1 MVLTN
6 VILPVFFIIF
16 LGFLLRKLG
25 KVDLKTFSRAQL
37 YILSP
42 ALAFMSLAKP
52 EADTALLLRVLL
64 FVVCVE
70 AVLLGVTLGIGFM
83 MKRGRA
89 ERQAMTLAS
98 ILMNTGFYGI
108 PVCVLAFG
116 DWGLVYATIYM
127 VASSVT
133 QSTLGIFLASAG
145 HRSAKEALG
154 NVFKTPLL
162 WSIVAAR
169 LLVYLDALPP
179 KPLMKM
185 IDMLGASAIPIG
197 LILLGM
203 QLERIWLESAAW
215 RASLAGRGA
224 DFSIGENHEGAAGG
238 SAEGVSAGAT
248 CEPGPGGV
256 VELRRDI
263 SGGIAAATIR
273 IVGGLVV
280 SYGLIQLFHFGAN
293 MNQVLVVESSMP
305 TAVNAI
311 VFATEYN
318 CRPRLVA
325 VGILASTLASVA
337 SITLI
342 LRYLGT

>member
-16 LGFLLRKLG
+16 LGFLLRKFG

-42 ALAFMSLAKP
+42 ALAFMSLAKA
-52 EADTALLLRVLL
+52 EADTALILHVLVFIL
-64 FVVCVE
+64 CLE
-70 AVLLGVTLGIGFM
+70 AVLLGVTLGVGFM
-83 MKRGRA
+83 TKRDRA

-98 ILMNTGFYGI
+98 IFMNTGFYGI
-108 PVCVLAFG
+108 PVCMLAFG

-127 VASSVT
+127 VASSIT
-133 QSTLGIFLASAG
+133 QSTIGIFLASAG
-145 HRSAKEALG
+145 RGSAKDALVS
-154 NVFKTPLL
+154 VFKVPLV

-169 LLVYLDALPP
+169 LLVRIDALPP
-179 KPLMKM
+179 QPLMKM
-185 IDMLGASAIPIG
+185 IDLLGEAAIPVG
-197 LILLGM
+197 LLLLGM
-203 QLERIWLESAAW
+203 QLERIALESAAW
-215 RASLAGRGA
+215 RATLAGGA
-224 DFSIGENHEGAAGG
+224 RRISPSATSRKARAHAG
-238 SAEGVSAGAT
+238 T
-248 CEPGPGGV
+248 CEPGYPAAL
-256 VELRRDI
+256 ELRRDI
-263 SGGIAAATIR
+263 SGGLASAAIR

-280 SYGLIQLFHFGAN
+280 SYGIIQLFHFNAN
-293 MNQVLVVESSMP
+293 MNQVLVVQSSMP

-342 LRYLGT
+342 LRYLGS

>member
-16 LGFLLRKLG
+16 LGFLLRKYG
-25 KVDLKTFSRAQL
+25 RVDLKTFSRAQL

-52 EADTALLLRVLL
+52 EVDTALILQVLV
-64 FVVCVE
+64 FVLCLE
-70 AVLLGVTLGIGFM
+70 AVLLGVTLGVGYM
-83 MKRGRA
+83 TKRDRA

-127 VASSVT
+127 VASSIT

-145 HRSAKEALG
+145 RGNAREALA
-154 NVFKTPLL
+154 NVFKVPLI

-169 LLVYLDALPP
+169 LLVYLHAIPP
-179 KPLMKM
+179 APFMKM
-185 IDMLGASAIPIG
+185 IDMLGASAIPLG

-203 QLERIWLESAAW
+203 QLESIWLESAAW
-215 RASLAGRGA
+215 RASLAGRKV
-224 DFSIGENHEGAAGG
+224 DFSIGENGEGAPR
-238 SAEGVSAGAT
+238 
-248 CEPGPGGV
+248 EPGPGGV
-256 VELRRDI
+256 AELRRDI
-263 SGGIAAATIR
+263 NGGLVSAAIR

-280 SYGLIQLFHFGAN
+280 SYGIIQLFHFNAN
-293 MNQVLVVESSMP
+293 MNQVLVLESSMP

-311 VFATEYN
+311 VFATEYD

-325 VGILASTLASVA
+325 VAILASTLASVA

-342 LRYLGT
+342 LRYLGS

>member
-16 LGFLLRKLG
+16 LGFLLRKFG
-25 KVDLKTFSRAQL
+25 KVDLMAFSRAQL
-37 YILSP
+37 YVLSP

-52 EADTALLLRVLL
+52 EADMALILRVLL
-64 FVVCVE
+64 FIVCLE
-70 AVLLGVTLGIGFM
+70 AVLIAVSLGIGFAA
-83 MKRGRA
+83 KRDRA
-89 ERQAMTLAS
+89 ERQAIAITS
-98 ILMNTGFYGI
+98 VLMNTGFYGI
-108 PVCVLAFG
+108 PICVLAFG

-127 VASSVT
+127 VASSIT
-133 QSTLGIFLASAG
+133 QSTIGIFLASAG
-145 HRSAKEALG
+145 RRSVKDAILS
-154 NVFKTPLL
+154 VFKTPLL

-169 LLVYLDALPP
+169 LLVRFDAVPP
-179 KPLMKM
+179 APFMKM
-185 IDMLGASAIPIG
+185 IDMLGASAIPLG

-203 QLERIWLESAAW
+203 QLESIWLESAAW
-215 RASLAGRGA
+215 RASLAGRTPE
-224 DFSIGENHEGAAGG
+224 FSIGADRDGAAGG
-238 SAEGVSAGAT
+238 T
-248 CEPGPGGV
+248 CDPGPGGLA
-256 VELRRDI
+256 ELRRDI
-263 SGGIAAATIR
+263 SGGIASSAIR

-325 VGILASTLASVA
+325 VGILVSTLASVA
-337 SITLI
+337 SVTLI
-342 LRYLGT
+342 LRYLGS

>member
-1 MVLTN
+1 LVLTN

-37 YILSP
+37 YVLSP

-52 EADTALLLRVLL
+52 EADTALILQVLAFIL
-64 FVVCVE
+64 CLE
-70 AVLLGVTLGIGFM
+70 AVLLGVTIGVGFI
-83 MKRGRA
+83 MKRDRA

-127 VASSVT
+127 VASSIT

-145 HRSAKEALG
+145 RGKATKALADI
-154 NVFKTPLL
+154 FKVPLI

-169 LLVYLDALPP
+169 LLVHLHALPP
-179 KPLMKM
+179 PPFMKM
-185 IDMLGASAIPIG
+185 IDMLGAAAIPLG

-203 QLERIWLESAAW
+203 QLESIWLESAAW
-215 RASLAGRGA
+215 RAGLAGRRA
-224 DFSIGENHEGAAGG
+224 DFSIGENHEAAAGG
-238 SAEGVSAGAT
+238 T
-248 CEPGPGGV
+248 CEGGPGGV
-256 VELRRDI
+256 IELRRDI
-263 SGGIAAATIR
+263 GGGLASAAIR
-273 IVGGLVV
+273 IVGGLAVA
-280 SYGLIQLFHFGAN
+280 YGIIQLFHFNAN

-325 VGILASTLASVA
+325 VGILASTLASIA

-342 LRYLGT
+342 LRYLGS

>member
-16 LGFLLRKLG
+16 LGFLLRRFG

-37 YILSP
+37 YVLSP

-52 EADTALLLRVLL
+52 EADTGLILRVL
-64 FVVCVE
+64 FFIVCLE
-70 AVLLGVTLGIGFM
+70 AVLIVISLGIGFA

-98 ILMNTGFYGI
+98 VLMNTGFYGI

-127 VASSVT
+127 VASSIT
-133 QSTLGIFLASAG
+133 QSTIGIFLASAG
-145 HRSAKEALG
+145 HGSSKEALA

-169 LLVYLDALPP
+169 LLVYLHALTPA
-179 KPLMKM
+179 PLMKM

-203 QLERIWLESAAW
+203 QLESIWLESAAW
-215 RASLAGRGA
+215 RASLAGRTA
-224 DFSIGENHEGAAGG
+224 AFSIGENHEGVRP
-238 SAEGVSAGAT
+238 EGT
-248 CEPGPGGV
+248 CKPGPGGA

-263 SGGIAAATIR
+263 SGGLVSAAIR

-280 SYGLIQLFHFGAN
+280 SYGIIQLFHFNAN
-293 MNQVLVVESSMP
+293 MNQVLIVESSMP

-325 VGILASTLASVA
+325 VGILASTLASVV

-342 LRYLGT
+342 LRYLGS

>member
-1 MVLTN
+1 LVLTN

-52 EADTALLLRVLL
+52 EADTGLLLRVLV
-64 FVVCVE
+64 FVICVE
-70 AVLLGVTLGIGFM
+70 AVLLGLTLGIGLM

-89 ERQAMTLAS
+89 ERQAMMLAS

-127 VASSVT
+127 VASSIT

-145 HRSAKEALG
+145 HGSAKEAIA

-169 LLVYLDALPP
+169 LLVSVDALPP
-179 KPLMKM
+179 PPLMKM

-203 QLERIWLESAAW
+203 QLESIWLESAAW
-215 RASLAGRGA
+215 RASLAGRVA
-224 DFSIGENHEGAAGG
+224 DFSIGENHEGPAAGG
-238 SAEGVSAGAT
+238 T

-263 SGGIAAATIR
+263 GGGVVSAAIR

-280 SYGLIQLFHFGAN
+280 SYALIQLFHFSAN
-293 MNQVLVVESSMP
+293 MNQVLIVESSMP

-325 VGILASTLASVA
+325 VGILASTLASIV

-342 LRYLGT
+342 LRYLGA

>member
-16 LGFLLRKLG
+16 LGFLLRKYG
-25 KVDLKTFSRAQL
+25 RVDLKTFSRAQL

-52 EADTALLLRVLL
+52 EVDTALILQVLV
-64 FVVCVE
+64 FVLCLE
-70 AVLLGVTLGIGFM
+70 AVLLGVTLGVGYM
-83 MKRGRA
+83 TKRDRA

-127 VASSVT
+127 VASSIT

-145 HRSAKEALG
+145 RGSAREALA
-154 NVFKTPLL
+154 NVFKVPLI

-169 LLVYLDALPP
+169 LLVYLHAIPP
-179 KPLMKM
+179 APFMKM
-185 IDMLGASAIPIG
+185 IDMLGASAIPLG

-203 QLERIWLESAAW
+203 QLESIWLESAAW
-215 RASLAGRGA
+215 RASLAGRTAG
-224 DFSIGENHEGAAGG
+224 FSIGENGEGAPPKG
-238 SAEGVSAGAT
+238 T

-256 VELRRDI
+256 AELKRDI
-263 SGGIAAATIR
+263 NGGLVSAAIR

-280 SYGLIQLFHFGAN
+280 SYGIIQLFHFNAN
-293 MNQVLVVESSMP
+293 MNQVLVLESSMP

-311 VFATEYN
+311 VFATEYD

-325 VGILASTLASVA
+325 VAILASTLASVA

-342 LRYLGT
+342 LRYLGS